1 MKIKICGLYRNEDI
15 DFVNEALPDYA
26 GFVLNFPKSHRNISL
41 DQAEMLSKNL
51 DPKIKSVG
59 VFVDA
64 DISYIEEAARR
75 GIIGVVQLH
84 GSESADYIREL
95 KKRVPLPIIRAVKA
109 DGGEIQPLGADLL
122 LLDSGKGTGKQ
133 FDHSLIDR
141 EKIGA
146 PFFIAGGITPENI
159 RDIAR
164 FEPFGVDISG
174 GVETDKLKDRRKIL
188 AAVRAI
194 REMEGL

>member
-1 MKIKICGLYRNEDI
+1 MKIKICGLFRKEDI

-75 GIIGVVQLH
+75 GIIDVVQLH

-95 KKRVPLPIIRAVKA
+95 KRRVFLPIIRAVKV
-109 DGGEIQPLGADLL
+109 DGGETQPLGADLL

-133 FDHSLIDR
+133 FDHSLINR

-159 RDIAR
+159 REAAR

-174 GVETDKLKDRRKIL
+174 GVETDKLKDRKKIL
-188 AAVRAI
+188 AAVAAARKI
-194 REMEGL
+194 Q

>member
-1 MKIKICGLYRNEDI
+1 MKIKICGLFRKEDI

-41 DQAEMLSKNL
+41 DQAERLSGKL
-51 DPKIKSVG
+51 DTRIQSVG

-64 DISYIEEAARR
+64 DISYIEEAAKR
-75 GIIGVVQLH
+75 GIIDIVQLH
-84 GSESADYIREL
+84 GSESAAYIGEL
-95 KKRVPLPIIRAVKA
+95 KKRVPLPIIRAVKI
-109 DGGEIQPLGADLL
+109 DGGETQTLGADFL

-133 FDHSLIDR
+133 FDHSLINR

-159 RDIAR
+159 ADLTK
-164 FEPFGVDISG
+164 FKPYGVDISG
-174 GVETDKLKDRRKIL
+174 GVETDKLKDRKKIL
-188 AAVRAI
+188 AAVAAA
-194 REMEGL
+194 REIQ

>member
-1 MKIKICGLYRNEDI
+1 MKIKICGLFRQEDI

-41 DQAEMLSKNL
+41 DLAERLSKNL
-51 DPKIKSVG
+51 DPKILPVG

-64 DISYIEEAARR
+64 DISYIEEAAKR

-95 KKRVPLPIIRAVKA
+95 KKRVPLPIIRAVKV
-109 DGGEIQPLGADLL
+109 DGEEIKPLGADFL

-133 FDHSLIDR
+133 FDHSLINR

-146 PFFIAGGITPENI
+146 PFFIAGGITPKNI
-159 RDIAR
+159 RETAR

-174 GVETDKLKDRRKIL
+174 GVETDKLKDRKKIL
-188 AAVRAI
+188 AAVSAA
-194 REMEGL
+194 REIQ

>member
-1 MKIKICGLYRNEDI
+1 MKIKICGLFRKEDV

-26 GFVLNFPKSHRNISL
+26 GFVLNFPKSHRNILL
-41 DQAEMLSKNL
+41 DQAEMLSENL
-51 DPKIKSVG
+51 HPKIKSVG

-95 KKRVPLPIIRAVKA
+95 KKRVSLPIIRAVKV
-109 DGGEIQPLGADLL
+109 DGGEIQPLGADFL

-159 RDIAR
+159 CETAR
-164 FEPFGVDISG
+164 FKPYGVDISG
-174 GVETDKLKDRRKIL
+174 GVETDKLKDRKKIL
-188 AAVRAI
+188 AAVRAV
-194 REMEGL
+194 RGMEG